1 VTLQAAQRLFGHV
14 LTHAD
19 RTTVSQRNHNGANP
33 KENQCLVTAKR
44 EYRLNRPLVQAHS
57 VTKVSK
63 SRELYHFIGDENFA
77 IQTQSR
83 MAKTRIVRILHNTS
97 LLTGSLQQWKDIN
110 LMLKRGLIYL
120 VLRVAEADVKSTT
133 ERRYLKA

>member
-1 VTLQAAQRLFGHV
+1 
-14 LTHAD
+14 
-19 RTTVSQRNHNGANP
+19 
-33 KENQCLVTAKR
+33 
-44 EYRLNRPLVQAHS
+44 
-57 VTKVSK
+57 
-63 SRELYHFIGDENFA
+63 
-77 IQTQSR
+77 